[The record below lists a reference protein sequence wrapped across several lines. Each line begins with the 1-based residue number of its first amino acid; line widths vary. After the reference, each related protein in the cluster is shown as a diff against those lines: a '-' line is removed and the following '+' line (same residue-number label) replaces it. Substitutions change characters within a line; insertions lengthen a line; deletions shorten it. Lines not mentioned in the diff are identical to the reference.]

1 MCYHSW
7 TPLHFRGT
15 QAEPLDRACLSRGSA
30 CAGPRLCRRA
40 LRSTRGCAASGCTG
54 SAWLLLHA
62 LWCSDGGDI
71 QMLAEPTPL
80 HYVAFIDHSSKS
92 RPSGRLLC
100 VIVADH
106 TTSSSWR
113 MSAPGLIGT
122 NRLRRKRSELNKL
135 APDPPVDSISLIF
148 LAAWA
153 KAADRAV

>member
-1 MCYHSW
+1 MRRTTSLSTSPKIHAW
-7 TPLHFRGT
+7 MRGKWVHG
-15 QAEPLDRACLSRGSA
+15 Q
-30 CAGPRLCRRA
+30 RLVTFARFVVRC
-40 LRSTRGCAASGCTG
+40 S
-54 SAWLLLHA
+54 
-62 LWCSDGGDI
+62 SDGGDI
-71 QMLAEPTPL
+71 QMLAEPTLL
-80 HYVAFIDHSSKS
+80 HCIAFIDHSSKS

-135 APDPPVDSISLIF
+135 APDPPIDSISLIF

-153 KAADRAV
+153 KAADQAV